1 CGNVQEYVQTITV
14 RDTVAPI
21 FVESLP
27 ADVNVSCDA
36 VPTAETLTATDNCG
50 SAIVIYDE
58 VRIDGS
64 CINSYILTR
73 TWVATDACGNETRH
87 TQVVT
92 VEDVTAP
99 VVSACINDST
109 IYTSSISCNISIPDF
124 TSDTQL
130 AVSDNCGTLMDGTI
144 VVTQYPVAGS
154 ILEVGTHVVTIFA
167 TDVCNNVDSCQF
179 IL

>member
-1 CGNVQEYVQTITV
+1 
-14 RDTVAPI
+14 
-21 FVESLP
+21 
-27 ADVNVSCDA
+27 
-36 VPTAETLTATDNCG
+36 
-50 SAIVIYDE
+50 
-58 VRIDGS
+58 
-64 CINSYILTR
+64 
-73 TWVATDACGNETRH
+73 DACGNETRH

-179 IL
+179 ILTVADTISPIITNCPADMTVSADAGSCDATGVNLDRKSVV